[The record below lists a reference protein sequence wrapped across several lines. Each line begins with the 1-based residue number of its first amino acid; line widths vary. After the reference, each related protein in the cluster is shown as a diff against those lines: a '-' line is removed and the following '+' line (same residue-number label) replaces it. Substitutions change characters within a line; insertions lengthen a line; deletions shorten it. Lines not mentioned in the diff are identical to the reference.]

1 MISIMILK
9 TKFNQW
15 WSTIPQI
22 STKRTITSHWTQKKR
37 DNNDTWRWK
46 SVSWLGTGI

>member
-9 TKFNQW
+9 TKVNQW

-22 STKRTITSHWTQKKR
+22 STKGTFTSHWTQKEAKTTH
-37 DNNDTWRWK
+37 DVGNPCPD
-46 SVSWLGTGI
+46 LGQE